1 MTDPIEAAAAAGGPD
16 RSAVPESVTWWGHS
30 TTLLEIGG
38 ERLLTDPL
46 LRPRVGPLRWADDR
60 PPAHLAESVSAVLVS
75 HLHHDHCDLPSL
87 AALPS
92 GTTVVAPA
100 GTARLLRA
108 RVRARVEEMRPGD
121 VATIGRVRIRAVH
134 AEHDGRRRPG
144 APRSPALGYVV
155 EGAGTVFFAGDT
167 EVHPGMADL
176 GQAGIDLAMLP
187 VGGWGL
193 TLQHGHMN
201 AQQAAHALT
210 MIRPSRAVP
219 IHWGTLR
226 VPVAWRLRRRMYT
239 DPGIL
244 FAACASQLAP
254 EVDVVL
260 PPIGTRVPLLVE
272 ADPDHDRGDA
282 DDLQRRGDLGE
293 HDHPDHGRGR
303 R

>member
-1 MTDPIEAAAAAGGPD
+1 VTDPIGAQAAGG
-16 RSAVPESVTWWGHS
+16 SESVTWWGHS

-60 PPAHLAESVSAVLVS
+60 PPVHLAESVSAVLLS
-75 HLHHDHCDLPSL
+75 HLHHDHCDLLSL

-100 GTARLLRA
+100 GTARLLRN
-108 RVRARVEEMRPGD
+108 RVQARVEEMRPGD
-121 VATIGRVRIRAVH
+121 RATVGRVRIRAVH
-134 AEHDGRRRPG
+134 AEHDGRRARRPG

-176 GQAGIDLAMLP
+176 GQAGIDLALLP

-193 TLQHGHMN
+193 TLKHGHMN
-201 AQQAAHALT
+201 APQAAHALT

-239 DPGIL
+239 DPGVL
-244 FAACASQLAP
+244 FAACAAQLAP
-254 EVDVVL
+254 EVDVVV
-260 PPIGTRVPLLVE
+260 PPLGTRVPVPAGASPLPVQ
-272 ADPDHDRGDA
+272 ADADDDRGDTE
-282 DDLQRRGDLGE
+282 DLQR
-293 HDHPDHGRGR
+293 
-303 R
+303 